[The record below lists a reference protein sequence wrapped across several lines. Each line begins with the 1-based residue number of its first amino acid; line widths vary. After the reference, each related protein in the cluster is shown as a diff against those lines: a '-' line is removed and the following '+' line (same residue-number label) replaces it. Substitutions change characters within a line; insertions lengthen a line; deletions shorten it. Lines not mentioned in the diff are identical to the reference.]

1 MENLKLLFD
10 PSAPADGAVRL
21 DLPGGLTLE
30 DAAGALE
37 ALLAAEAVEYVLVVV
52 DGRPVGA
59 TSRSWLVRIGATGMR
74 SLGDGAGAT
83 LPGESLRYR
92 LLRYTCGTCRAEIR
106 RVHVDPRDPP
116 ACPNGHGI
124 LELPR

>member
-1 MENLKLLFD
+1 MDDLKLLFD
-10 PSAPADGAVRL
+10 PSAPIDGTVRL
-21 DLPGGLTLE
+21 DIPAGLTLE
-30 DAAGALE
+30 DAASALE

-52 DGRPVGA
+52 DGRPVGV
-59 TSRSWLVRIGATGMR
+59 TSRRWLIRIGAASMR

-92 LLRYTCGTCRAEIR
+92 LLRYTCGMCNAEIR

-116 ACPNGHGI
+116 TCPNGHGV
-124 LELPR
+124 LELTR